1 MLNKEEKQMRKPKK
15 LLNDPNNVRQEV
27 MQGLVYGYN
36 GKLTAIPNYFAVYGN
51 HITDDQVVVI
61 SGGGSGH
68 EPTFAGFIGEG
79 SIDGCALG
87 EVFTSP
93 SPDQIIEV
101 TKATHQGHGALF
113 LYGNYSGD
121 GMNFDI
127 AAEILAEEN
136 ITTKT
141 IRATDDI
148 ASAPLS
154 KISDRRGVA
163 GIMFL
168 YKIAGAAA
176 QLEKYDLD
184 QLYQVL
190 AKANNNVRTIGV
202 ALNGC
207 ALPQSNNFNFELADN
222 EIEIGIGIHGEAGL
236 RRQTMTTTDAVVK
249 EMIDRL
255 CDDLPFVRDDRVC
268 VLINNL
274 GAMSN
279 TELLIIARKVGI
291 ELDSRG
297 IISHDIAIG
306 HFCTSLEMSGFSI
319 TLMKLDQQLQHLYDL
334 PCQTLGWR
342 K

>member
-1 MLNKEEKQMRKPKK
+1 MRNPKK

-27 MQGLVYGYN
+27 MQGLIYAYQ
-36 GKLTAIPNYFAVYGN
+36 GKLTAISEHCAVYGN
-51 HITDDQVVVI
+51 HIANDQVVIV
-61 SGGGSGH
+61 SGGGTGH
-68 EPTFAGFIGEG
+68 EPTFAGFIGKG
-79 SIDGCALG
+79 GIDGCALG

-101 TKATHQGHGALF
+101 TKAIEKGKGVLF

-127 AAEILAEEN
+127 SAEILAEEN
-136 ITTKT
+136 ITIKT
-141 IRATDDI
+141 IQATDDI

-154 KISDRRGVA
+154 KLSDRRGVA
-163 GIMFL
+163 GLMFL

-176 QLEKYDLD
+176 QFEKYDLNN
-184 QLYQVL
+184 LYQVVS
-190 AKANNNVRTIGV
+190 KANGNVRTIGV
-202 ALNGC
+202 ALDGC
-207 ALPQSNNFNFELADN
+207 ALPQSSHFNFQLEDN

-236 RRQTMTTTDAVVK
+236 RRQVITSSDQVVK
-249 EMIDRL
+249 EMIDNL
-255 CDDLPFVRDDRVC
+255 CDDLPFKKGDRVC

-274 GAMSN
+274 GALSN
-279 TELLIIARKVGI
+279 AELYIITRKVGI
-291 ELDSRG
+291 ELGIRG
-297 IISHDIAIG
+297 IISHDVVVG

-319 TLMKLDQQLQHLYDL
+319 SLLKLDEELRHLYDL

>member
-1 MLNKEEKQMRKPKK
+1 MRKPKK

-27 MQGLVYGYN
+27 MQGLIYAYN
-36 GKLTAIPNYFAVYGN
+36 GKLTAIEDCCAVYGN
-51 HITDDQVVVI
+51 HIITDQVVVV

-68 EPTFAGFIGEG
+68 EPTFAGFIGHG
-79 SIDGCALG
+79 GIDGCALG

-93 SPDQIIEV
+93 SPDQIIAV
-101 TKATHQGHGALF
+101 TKAIEKGKGVLF

-127 AAEILAEEN
+127 SAEILAEDN
-136 ITTKT
+136 IISKT

-148 ASAPLS
+148 ASAPLA
-154 KISDRRGVA
+154 KLSDRRGVA
-163 GIMFL
+163 GIMLL

-176 QLEKYDLD
+176 QIEKYDLD
-184 QLYQVL
+184 KLYQVVS
-190 AKANNNVRTIGV
+190 KANANVRTIGV
-202 ALNGC
+202 ALDGC
-207 ALPQSNNFNFELADN
+207 ALPQSTSFNFKLADD

-236 RRQTMTTTDAVVK
+236 RRQLMTSSDDVVK
-249 EMIDRL
+249 QMIDHL
-255 CDDLPFVRDDRVC
+255 CDDLPFVAGDRVC

-274 GAMSN
+274 GALSN
-279 TELLIIARKVGI
+279 TELMIITRKVGI
-291 ELDSRG
+291 ELKARK
-297 IISHDIAIG
+297 IASHDIVVG

-319 TLMKLDQQLQHLYDL
+319 TLMKLDNELQHLYDL

>member
-1 MLNKEEKQMRKPKK
+1 MRKPKK
-15 LLNDPNNVRQEV
+15 LLNDPNNVRHEV
-27 MQGLVYGYN
+27 MQGLVYAYN
-36 GKLTAIPNYFAVYGN
+36 GKLTAINDYCSVYGN
-51 HITDDQVVVI
+51 HIQTDQVVII

-68 EPTFAGFIGEG
+68 EPTFAGFVGQG
-79 SIDGCALG
+79 GIDGCALG

-101 TKATHQGHGALF
+101 TKATETGKGVLF

-127 AAEILAEEN
+127 SAEILAEEN
-136 ITTKT
+136 IITKT

-154 KISDRRGVA
+154 KLSDRRGVA
-163 GIMFL
+163 GIIFL

-176 QLEKYDLD
+176 QFEKYNLED
-184 QLYQVL
+184 LYQVVT
-190 AKANNNVRTIGV
+190 KANNNVRTIGV
-202 ALNGC
+202 ALDGC
-207 ALPQSNNFNFELADN
+207 ALPQSHNFNFELSDD
-222 EIEIGIGIHGEAGL
+222 ELEIGIGIHGEAGL
-236 RRQTMTTTDAVVK
+236 RRQAMTSCDAVVE
-249 EMIDRL
+249 EMINRL
-255 CDDLPFVRDDRVC
+255 CDDLPFQKNDRVC

-274 GAMSN
+274 GSLSN
-279 TELLIIARKVGI
+279 TELLIITRKVGI
-291 ELDSRG
+291 ELNTRG
-297 IISHDIAIG
+297 IISHDVVVG

-319 TLMKLDQQLQHLYDL
+319 TLMKLDEELQHLYDL

>member
-1 MLNKEEKQMRKPKK
+1 MRKPKK
-15 LLNDPNNVRQEV
+15 LLNDPNNVRHEV
-27 MQGLVYGYN
+27 MEGLIYAYQGTQGI
-36 GKLTAIPNYFAVYGN
+36 TAIPDFCAVYGN
-51 HITDDQVVVI
+51 HIKHDQVVIV

-68 EPTFAGFIGEG
+68 EPTFAGFIGQG
-79 SIDGCALG
+79 GIDACALG

-101 TKATHQGHGALF
+101 TKASEKGHGVLF

-127 AAEILAEEN
+127 AAEILAEEG
-136 ITTKT
+136 ILTQTV
-141 IRATDDI
+141 RGTDDI

-154 KISDRRGVA
+154 KITDRRGVA

-176 QLEKYDLD
+176 QFEKYSLD
-184 QLYQVL
+184 ELCRVAQ
-190 AKANNNVRTIGV
+190 KANANVRTIGI
-202 ALNGC
+202 ALDGC
-207 ALPQSNNFNFELADN
+207 ALPQADKFNFELEDD

-236 RRQTMTTTDAVVK
+236 RRQKISSSDEIVI

-255 CDDLPFVRDDRVC
+255 CADLPFMKGDNVC

-274 GAMSN
+274 GALSN
-279 TELLIIARKVGI
+279 TELLIVTRKVAI
-291 ELDSRG
+291 ELNARG
-297 IISHDIAIG
+297 INSYDVVVG

-319 TLMKLDQQLQHLYDL
+319 SLMKLDEELQRLYNL
-334 PCQTLGWR
+334 PCHTFGWR

>member
-1 MLNKEEKQMRKPKK
+1 MRKPKK

-27 MQGLVYGYN
+27 MQGLIYAYQGR
-36 GKLTAIPNYFAVYGN
+36 LTAISEHCAVYGN
-51 HITDDQVVVI
+51 HIASDQVVIV

-68 EPTFAGFIGEG
+68 EPTFAGFIGKG
-79 SIDGCALG
+79 GIDGCAIG

-101 TKATHQGHGALF
+101 TKTIEKGKGVLF
-113 LYGNYSGD
+113 LFGNYSGD

-127 AAEILAEEN
+127 AAEILEEEN
-136 ITTKT
+136 VVIKT

-168 YKIAGAAA
+168 YKIAGSAA
-176 QLEKYDLD
+176 QFEKYDLEN
-184 QLYQVL
+184 LYQVVS
-190 AKANNNVRTIGV
+190 KANNNVRTIGV
-202 ALNGC
+202 ALDGC
-207 ALPQSNNFNFELADN
+207 ALPQSNHFNFELDDN

-236 RRQTMTTTDAVVK
+236 RRQAITSSDEVVK
-249 EMIDRL
+249 EMIDNL
-255 CDDLPFVRDDRVC
+255 CDDLPFKKGDRVC

-274 GAMSN
+274 GALSN
-279 TELLIIARKVGI
+279 AELFIVTRKVGI
-291 ELDSRG
+291 ELDTRG
-297 IISHDIAIG
+297 IISHDVVVG

-319 TLMKLDQQLQHLYDL
+319 SLMKLDEELQHLYDL